1 MTIDFLRII
10 GERKFGKMTKVLV
23 LGKNGML
30 GSMVFDY
37 LTKVASLN
45 ISGTERNEFDAEKF
59 LKDPLKISKFKNFD
73 YVINCIGIIKPYC
86 KDNDPEGV
94 IKAIRINSLFPH
106 ELAKF
111 YSGSL
116 TKIIQI
122 ATDCVFSGR
131 TGNYNEDSIH
141 DPIDVYGMTKSL
153 GEVFTGNF
161 LNIRCS
167 IIGPEF
173 KNNLGLLGWF
183 LSQKNGSKLKG
194 FINHKWNGVTTL
206 QFAQLVLKIIH
217 ENKFHELIRINHT
230 HHFIPN
236 NVVTKFELLELF
248 AKIFNKK
255 ITILPTSTSIPSVD
269 RTLSTKYDI
278 LSSLINKSNLE
289 FKLRKLKKYMEGFK
303 NE

>member
-1 MTIDFLRII
+1 M
-10 GERKFGKMTKVLV
+10 
-23 LGKNGML
+23 
-30 GSMVFDY
+30 
-37 LTKVASLN
+37 
-45 ISGTERNEFDAEKF
+45 
-59 LKDPLKISKFKNFD
+59 
-73 YVINCIGIIKPYC
+73 
-86 KDNDPEGV
+86 
-94 IKAIRINSLFPH
+94 
-106 ELAKF
+106 AKF

-131 TGNYNEDSIH
+131 IGNYNEDSIH
-141 DPIDVYGMTKSL
+141 DPVDVYGMTKSL

-167 IIGPEF
+167 IIGPEL

-183 LSQKNGSKLKG
+183 LTQKNGSELKG

-217 ENKFHELIRINHT
+217 ENIFHELIRINYT

-236 NVVTKFELLELF
+236 NAVTKFELLELF

-255 ITILPTSTSIPSVD
+255 IIILPTSTSIPSVD

-278 LSSLINKSNLE
+278 LSSLIKKSDLE
-289 FKLRKLKKYMEGFK
+289 FELRELKEYTEESK